1 MPEMNS
7 GAPQPPAAPLQQKR
21 PGWRRSPATLVS
33 LAVSGA
39 LLIGLYRSMDI
50 RLIGEAL
57 RAADRVWLVASLG
70 MIVPITVLR
79 AVRFFSVAPAGALP
93 GIGEALRLTLVAS
106 GFNAFLP
113 AKTGDLVKSYFV
125 AKRGQTSAGVAVAI
139 IVYERFCDL
148 FSLIFWCLV
157 GWLLSGTLDTA
168 VPSAIWPLLGTI
180 GAVFAILILS
190 KRAADL
196 WRVTMARALIHR
208 RLRRLRDLAEGW
220 PDLLQVLG
228 ARRGWLVLFSLF
240 LWLVN
245 LTQAWMFTVALSV
258 QIPFLA
264 CASLSA
270 IALMAGQVPF
280 TIAGLGVRD
289 VALVVLMAGYMTP
302 EEAAAMGILMST
314 RGLFPP
320 LAALPIMRPYLG
332 AVVRE
337 ARGWRTETERVG

>member
-1 MPEMNS
+1 MSS
-7 GAPQPPAAPLQQKR
+7 GALQPPAEPLQQKR
-21 PGWRRSPATLVS
+21 PAWRRSLASLVS
-33 LAVSGA
+33 LAVSVA
-39 LLIGLYRSMDI
+39 LLAGLYRSMDI

-57 RAADRVWLVASLG
+57 RAADRVWLVAALL

-93 GIGEALRLTLVAS
+93 GIGEALRLTLIAS
-106 GFNAFLP
+106 GFNAFMP
-113 AKTGDLVKSYFV
+113 AKTGDLIKSYFV
-125 AKRGQTSAGVAVAI
+125 AKRGHTSAGVAVAI
-139 IVYERFCDL
+139 IVYERLCDL
-148 FSLIFWCLV
+148 FGLISWCLL
-157 GWLLSGTLDTA
+157 GRLLGGPA
-168 VPSAIWPLLGTI
+168 VAGVPSAIWPLLG
-180 GAVFAILILS
+180 AVGGVSAMLIS
-190 KRAADL
+190 SERAANL
-196 WRVTMARALIHR
+196 WRMTMARALIHR

-220 PDLLQVLG
+220 PNLLQALG

-245 LTQAWMFTVALSV
+245 MTQVWMFTLALSV
-258 QIPFLA
+258 DIPFLV

-280 TIAGLGVRD
+280 TLAGLGARD

-337 ARGWRTETERVG
+337 ARGWRIEMERVG